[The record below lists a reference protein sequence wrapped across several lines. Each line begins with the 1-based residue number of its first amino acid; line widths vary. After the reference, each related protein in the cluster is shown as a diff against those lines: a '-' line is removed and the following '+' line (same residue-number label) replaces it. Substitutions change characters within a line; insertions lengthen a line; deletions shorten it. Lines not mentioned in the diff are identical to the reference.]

1 MATYF
6 VSASGSN
13 TAPYDTWAKA
23 ATSLQT
29 ALTAATANGDIVA
42 LQYNN
47 VPAADKEITSAAA
60 GTWTFA
66 GNASLISAS
75 NDGGSAYT
83 PTPMGTAYWL
93 GNSTA
98 SWQVAF
104 AGGFACYIYGVTL
117 RTAGGSGIKITL
129 AGSDNAY
136 HTMEQ
141 CYLWQGVTSTST
153 GAVINM
159 GSNASWNNLL
169 ILRDCKLR
177 FSHANNS
184 FTIDNGHVVFEKT
197 DLAPESVAP
206 STLITHGTT
215 RAPSGGVFHGCDFSA
230 VTGTLI
236 GASSAAVSEYFFRQ
250 CKLGS
255 GVVPL
260 GTQTVTN
267 PSSIKG
273 VHILDCASADQHYH
287 YEFHNTLGS
296 LVTETGIYAN
306 DGAKYDGTNG
316 CSWKI
321 VTSPNANRNA
331 PFVTP
336 WLTKYNAALS
346 AMTPYLEVLRDGS
359 ATAYT
364 DGQLWV
370 ELSAKTTAGST
381 EAGIY
386 QDRRPLGGTAD
397 PQDAGMGL
405 AGWTGEGGTAWSGK
419 LQALSAF
426 TPQEIGDI
434 AARIAFAEPSST
446 VYVDPTIRGT

>member
-29 ALTAATANGDIVA
+29 ALTAATANGDVVV
-42 LQYNN
+42 LQYDN
-47 VPAADKEITSAAA
+47 VPSADKEVSATT
-60 GTWTFA
+60 TWTFA

-93 GNSTA
+93 GNSTTSYA
-98 SWQVAF
+98 ITI
-104 AGGFACYIYGVTL
+104 AGGFACYIYGITL
-117 RTAGGSGIKITL
+117 RISGASGVATTL

-141 CYLWQGVTSTST
+141 CYLWHDTTSTSP
-153 GAVINM
+153 AAAINM
-159 GSNASWNNLL
+159 GSNASWNNVL

-177 FSHANNS
+177 FGRATQS
-184 FTIDNGHVVFEKT
+184 FVIDNGHVIFEKT

-206 STLITHGTT
+206 STLITHGTI

-236 GASSAAVSEYFFRQ
+236 GNSTAAVSEYFFRQ

-255 GVVPL
+255 GVVVL
-260 GTQTVTN
+260 GAQTVTN

-273 VHILDCASADQHYH
+273 VHVLDCAAGDQHYH
-287 YEFHNTLGS
+287 YQFHNTLGS
-296 LVTETGIYAN
+296 LVTDTGIYAN
-306 DGAKYDGTNG
+306 DGAKYDGANG

-321 VTSPNANRNA
+321 VTTANANRNA

-336 WLTKYNAALS
+336 WITKHNATLS
-346 AMTPYLEVLRDGS
+346 AMSPYLEVLRDGS
-359 ATAYT
+359 ATAFT
-364 DGQLWV
+364 DGELWA
-370 ELSAKTTAGST
+370 EFSAKTTAGST
-381 EAGIY
+381 EASIY
-386 QDRRPLGGTAD
+386 QDRRPLGGTAGS
-397 PQDAGMGL
+397 QDAGMGL

-419 LQALSAF
+419 LQVLSAI

-434 AARIAFAEPSST
+434 AARVAVAEPSVT